1 LAPGNPGSRFFL
13 VAAFPDQK
21 DGALTLALV
30 LSWMAGEMLYRWTGL
45 PRISIYGLA
54 GFLFGNLAHGFIAT
68 TDSNAFLLLA
78 NLGFGLILF
87 ELGYRINLRWL
98 RTNPWILV
106 TSLAESLLT
115 FGAVYLVGRQF
126 DMPVLA
132 ASLLAALAMA
142 SSPAGLLRVFNEQ
155 QAGGQ
160 VTERAL
166 HLTALNCVLAVFFY
180 NAIVG
185 IGVFQTSG
193 NFGHA
198 AAASLLV
205 LGASALL
212 GVVFGML
219 VPRWLRS
226 RAGAG
231 SDATLTFALAVL
243 LLVAVTHVL
252 SLSPVLAALSF
263 GLVARHRRSAL
274 GVAQRNFGALGDLLS
289 VLLFVFAAST
299 LEWQQVLNGL
309 GPGLLLVLVR
319 LLVKVGVCAA
329 FARVSGISVRKGALS
344 GLALAPM
351 GVFAVLLIE
360 QTRRLGVDL
369 FDSLAPLA
377 AIALLL
383 QLLGP
388 LISQRAVI
396 AAAETHGKEA

>member
-1 LAPGNPGSRFFL
+1 MTDLYAYVGQLAWP
-13 VAAFPDQK
+13 
-21 DGALTLALV
+21 LALV
-30 LSWMAGEMLYRWTGL
+30 LSWMAGELWFRWTGL
-45 PRISIYGLA
+45 PRISIYCLA
-54 GFLFGNLAHGFIAT
+54 GFLFGNLANNFLAPT
-68 TDSNAFLLLA
+68 ESNAFLLLA
-78 NLGFGLILF
+78 NFGFGLILF
-87 ELGYRINLRWL
+87 ELGYRINLNWL

-106 TSLAESLLT
+106 TSLAESILT
-115 FGAVYLVGRQF
+115 FAAVYFVGRQF
-126 DMPVLA
+126 AMPMLA
-132 ASLLAALAMA
+132 ASLLASLAMA

-155 QAGGQ
+155 HAGGQ

-166 HLTALNCVLAVFFY
+166 HLTALNCVLAVFTY

-193 NFGHA
+193 NIGHA

-205 LGASALL
+205 LVASALA
-212 GVVFGML
+212 GVAFGSI

-226 RAGAG
+226 RAGGG
-231 SDATLTFALAVL
+231 SDATLAFALAVL

-252 SLSPVLAALSF
+252 NLSPVLAALSF

-289 VLLFVFAAST
+289 VLLFVYAAST
-299 LEWQQVLNGL
+299 LDWVHVWNGL
-309 GPGLLLVLVR
+309 ALGLLLVIVR
-319 LLVKVGVCAA
+319 LVVKVGVCAV

-369 FDSLAPLA
+369 FHSLAPLA

-388 LISQRAVI
+388 LITQRAVI
-396 AAAETHGKEA
+396 AAAETSPEKEA

>member
-1 LAPGNPGSRFFL
+1 MTDLLSTVGQLAWP
-13 VAAFPDQK
+13 
-21 DGALTLALV
+21 LALV
-30 LSWMAGEMLYRWTGL
+30 LSWMAGELLFRWTGV

-54 GFLFGNLAHGFIAT
+54 GFLFGHLAHNFLAPG
-68 TDSNAFLLLA
+68 DSNAFLLLA

-87 ELGYRINLRWL
+87 ELGYRINLNWL
-98 RTNPWILV
+98 RANPWILV

-115 FGAVYLVGRQF
+115 FAAVYAVARQF
-126 DMPVLA
+126 GVPVLA
-132 ASLLAALAMA
+132 ASLLASLAMA
-142 SSPAGLLRVFNEQ
+142 SSPAGVLRVFNEQ
-155 QAGGQ
+155 HAGGQ
-160 VTERAL
+160 VTERTL
-166 HLTALNCVLAVFFY
+166 HLTALNCVLAVFLY

-193 NFGHA
+193 NVGHA

-205 LGASALL
+205 LVASALL
-212 GVVFGML
+212 GTAFGVL

-231 SDATLTFALAVL
+231 SDATLAFALAVL

-252 SLSPVLAALSF
+252 TLSPVLAALSF

-299 LEWQQVLNGL
+299 LDWASVWNGL
-309 GPGLLLVLVR
+309 GLGLLLVLVR
-319 LLVKVGVCAA
+319 MAVKVGVCAA
-329 FARVSGISVRKGALS
+329 LARVSGISVKKGALT
-344 GLALAPM
+344 GVALAPM
-351 GVFAVLLIE
+351 TVFAILLIE

-383 QLLGP
+383 QLFGP
-388 LISQRAVI
+388 LLTQRAVL
-396 AAAETHGKEA
+396 AAAESSPGKEG

>member
-1 LAPGNPGSRFFL
+1 MTELISLVGQLAWP
-13 VAAFPDQK
+13 
-21 DGALTLALV
+21 LALV
-30 LSWMAGEMLYRWTGL
+30 LSWMAGEALYRWTGI

-54 GFLFGNLAHGFIAT
+54 GFLFGNLVKGFLAP

-98 RTNPWILV
+98 RANPWILAN
-106 TSLAESLLT
+106 SLAESLLT
-115 FGAVYLVGRQF
+115 FAAVYLVCRQF
-126 DMPVLA
+126 NMQVLP
-132 ASLLAALAMA
+132 ASLLASLAMA
-142 SSPAGLLRVFNEQ
+142 TSPAGMLRVFNEQ
-155 QAGGQ
+155 SSGGQ

-193 NFGHA
+193 NVGHA
-198 AAASLLV
+198 ATASLLV
-205 LGASALL
+205 LGASALI

-252 SLSPVLAALSF
+252 TLSPVLAALSF

-299 LEWQQVLNGL
+299 LDWTQVWSGL
-309 GPGLLLVLVR
+309 GLGLLLVLVR
-319 LLVKVGVCAA
+319 MGVKVGVCAA
-329 FARVSGISVRKGALS
+329 FARVSGISVRKGALA
-344 GLALAPM
+344 GMALAPM
-351 GVFAVLLIE
+351 GVFAILLIE

-369 FDSLAPLA
+369 FHSLAPLA
-377 AIALLL
+377 AIALLT
-383 QLLGP
+383 QLIGP
-388 LISQRAVI
+388 LITQRAAI
-396 AAAETHGKEA
+396 AAAETQGKEA

>member
-1 LAPGNPGSRFFL
+1 MTDLISYVGQLAWP
-13 VAAFPDQK
+13 
-21 DGALTLALV
+21 LALV
-30 LSWMAGEMLYRWTGL
+30 LSWMAGEIVYRWTGL
-45 PRISIYGLA
+45 PRIGIYGLA
-54 GFLFGNLAHGFIAT
+54 GFLFGNLAHGFEAT
-68 TDSNAFLLLA
+68 ADSNAFLLLA

-87 ELGYRINLRWL
+87 ELGYRINLNWL
-98 RTNPWILV
+98 RANPWILV
-106 TSLAESLLT
+106 TGMVESLLT
-115 FGAVYLVGRQF
+115 FLAVYAVSRAF
-126 DMPVLA
+126 NMPMLA
-132 ASLLAALAMA
+132 ASLLASLAMA
-142 SSPAGLLRVFNEQ
+142 TSPAGLLRVFNEQ

-160 VTERAL
+160 VTERAM
-166 HLTALNCVLAVFFY
+166 HLTALNCVFAVFVY
-180 NAIVG
+180 NVIVG

-193 NFGHA
+193 NVGHA

-212 GVVFGML
+212 GVIFGVL

-226 RAGAG
+226 RVGNA
-231 SDATLTFALAVL
+231 SDATLTFSLAVL
-243 LLVAVTHVL
+243 LLVAITHVL
-252 SLSPVLAALSF
+252 TLSPVLAALSF

-289 VLLFVFAAST
+289 VLLFVYAAST
-299 LEWQQVLNGL
+299 LDLSQVLAGL
-309 GPGLLLVLVR
+309 GLGTLLVIVR

-351 GVFAVLLIE
+351 GVFAIMLIE

-369 FDSLAPLA
+369 FHSLAPLA

-388 LISQRAVI
+388 LIAQRAVI
-396 AAAETHGKEA
+396 AAAETHVEKEA

>member
-1 LAPGNPGSRFFL
+1 MTELISYIGQLAWP
-13 VAAFPDQK
+13 
-21 DGALTLALV
+21 LALV
-30 LSWMAGEMLYRWTGL
+30 LSWMAGEVLYRWTGL

-54 GFLFGNLAHGFIAT
+54 GFLFGNFVKGFMAP

-78 NLGFGLILF
+78 HLGFGLILF

-98 RTNPWILV
+98 KANPWILV

-115 FGAVYLVGRQF
+115 FAAVYAVGRQF
-126 DMPVLA
+126 AMPVLA
-132 ASLLAALAMA
+132 ASLLASLAMA
-142 SSPAGLLRVFNEQ
+142 TSPAGMLRVFNEQ
-155 QAGGQ
+155 AAGGQ
-160 VTERAL
+160 VSERAL

-193 NFGHA
+193 HLGHA
-198 AAASLLV
+198 VAASLLV

-212 GVVFGML
+212 GMAFGVL

-231 SDATLTFALAVL
+231 SDATLAYALAVL

-252 SLSPVLAALSF
+252 TLSPVLAALSF

-299 LEWQQVLNGL
+299 LEWAQVWSGL
-309 GPGLLLVLVR
+309 GLGLLLVLVR
-319 LLVKVGVCAA
+319 MLVKVGVCAA

-344 GLALAPM
+344 GLAMAPM

-377 AIALLL
+377 AIALLT
-383 QLLGP
+383 QLVGP
-388 LISQRAVI
+388 LITQRAAI

>member
-1 LAPGNPGSRFFL
+1 MIDLITSAGQL
-13 VAAFPDQK
+13 VWP
-21 DGALTLALV
+21 LALV
-30 LSWMAGEMLYRWTGL
+30 LSWMAGELLYRWTGL
-45 PRISIYGLA
+45 PRISIYGLS
-54 GFLFGNLAHGFIAT
+54 GFLFGNLANGFLAP
-68 TDSNAFLLLA
+68 TDSDAFLLLA

-98 RTNPWILV
+98 RANPWILV
-106 TSLAESLLT
+106 TSLAESVLT
-115 FGAVYLVGRQF
+115 FGAVYAVSRQF
-126 DMPVLA
+126 GMPVLA
-132 ASLLAALAMA
+132 ASLLASLAIA
-142 SSPAGLLRVFNEQ
+142 TSPAGLLRVFNERA
-155 QAGGQ
+155 AGGQ

-166 HLTALNCVLAVFFY
+166 HLAALNCVLAVFVY

-193 NFGHA
+193 NLGHA
-198 AAASLLV
+198 AGASLVV

-226 RAGAG
+226 MAGAG
-231 SDATLTFALAVL
+231 GDATLAFALAVL

-252 SLSPVLAALSF
+252 TLSPVLAALSF

-299 LEWQQVLNGL
+299 LDWDHVWKGL
-309 GPGLLLVLVR
+309 GLGTLLVLVR
-319 LLVKVGVCAA
+319 LAVKVGVCAA

-351 GVFAVLLIE
+351 GVFAILLIE

-369 FDSLAPLA
+369 FHSLAPLA

-383 QLLGP
+383 QLVGP

-396 AAAETHGKEA
+396 AAAETNKEREA